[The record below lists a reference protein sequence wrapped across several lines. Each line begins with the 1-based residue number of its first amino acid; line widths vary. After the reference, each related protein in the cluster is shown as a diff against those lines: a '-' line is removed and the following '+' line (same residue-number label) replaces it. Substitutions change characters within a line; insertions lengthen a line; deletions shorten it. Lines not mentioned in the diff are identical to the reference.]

1 MTDKNPYAGK
11 TQVEN
16 DAVLAAADRAGTGS
30 HCAEVAIEKA
40 KTVVQSPKPVVRRQP
55 RYTYRKGQAVGY
67 APAEGAIAY
76 HEVPNEDGT
85 LLTEATVELCPEK
98 IITFATYS
106 TERTAED
113 GYVDYVHEVY
123 AVGMNGD
130 IERFFAIAW
139 PDGCMEF
146 GDGSS
151 VQNNDQRLALLRAKQ
166 EFERGGK

>member
-1 MTDKNPYAGK
+1 VTDNNPYAGK
-11 TQVEN
+11 TRAEI
-16 DAVLAAADRAGTGS
+16 DAMLAAAGRAETGS
-30 HCAEVAIEKA
+30 HCAKVAIEKA
-40 KTVVQSPKPVVRRQP
+40 KKVVQSPKYSAQRP

-151 VQNNDQRLALLRAKQ
+151 VQNNDHRLALLRAKQ